1 MNKSTIK
8 RTVAISL
15 LGLSMLSSAYFIENT
30 AIAMNDYTQNKSTD
44 VLEAVVGGVVATG
57 SLLGAGCLY
66 TSKKDD
72 YEVNNLDCQNEKTL

>member
-1 MNKSTIK
+1 
-8 RTVAISL
+8 
-15 LGLSMLSSAYFIENT
+15 
-30 AIAMNDYTQNKSTD
+30 MNDYTQNKSTD
-44 VLEAVVGGVVATG
+44 VVEAVVGGAVATG